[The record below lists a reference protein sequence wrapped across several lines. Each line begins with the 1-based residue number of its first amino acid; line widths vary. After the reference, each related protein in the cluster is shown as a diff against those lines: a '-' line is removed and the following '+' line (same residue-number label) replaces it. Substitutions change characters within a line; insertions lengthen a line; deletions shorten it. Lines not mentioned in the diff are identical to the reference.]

1 MSSFLADTQI
11 VLWAAGDVERLA
23 ASVLDVLEDPDHRVR
38 VSAVSIAEM
47 AIKQSIGKLSL
58 PVPPLDLCAELGFDV
73 LDLTGEHSQAVAT
86 LPLLHRD
93 PFDRLLIAQAIIDAA
108 TLITADD
115 RIASYPGVT
124 VLHNRREGG
133 DR

>member
-11 VLWAAGDVERLA
+11 VLWAAGSVERLSP
-23 ASVLDVLEDPDHRVR
+23 SVLAVLEDPDHHVR

-58 PVPPLDLCAELGFDV
+58 PVAPLDLCSELGFDV
-73 LDLTGEHSQAVAT
+73 LDLTGEHSQAVST

-93 PFDRLLIAQAIIDAA
+93 PFDRLLIAQAMTDAS

-124 VLHNRREGG
+124 VLHNRRDAT